1 MNLLS
6 DVLDSIDFLC
16 TEILLEAM
24 MEVLINNKLKAAPDH
39 WEFKGV
45 ILAIPPCLRMI
56 EAVLASFQRVDGL
69 AECPLIIVCD
79 GS

>member
-1 MNLLS
+1 
-6 DVLDSIDFLC
+6 
-16 TEILLEAM
+16 
-24 MEVLINNKLKAAPDH
+24 MEVLINNKLKGAPDHWDH